1 MVVSS
6 TIVRPPAAAC
16 QVGADAPLEVNTY
29 PFVPVDPARARVLVT
44 FRVVT
49 VAAAADAA
57 PIVVPSIEPALM
69 SAVSAIRLSMLA
81 VPSINR
87 LRHS

>member
-1 MVVSS
+1 M
-6 TIVRPPAAAC
+6 
-16 QVGADAPLEVNTY
+16 
-29 PFVPVDPARARVLVT
+29 PVDPLSAMVLVT

-57 PIVVPSIEPALM
+57 PMVVPSIEPALM
-69 SAVSAIRLSMLA
+69 SAVSAIKLSMLA
-81 VPSINR
+81 VPVIYR

>member
-1 MVVSS
+1 M
-6 TIVRPPAAAC
+6 
-16 QVGADAPLEVNTY
+16 
-29 PFVPVDPARARVLVT
+29 VLVT

-57 PIVVPSIEPALM
+57 PMVVPSIEPALM

-81 VPSINR
+81 VPSMNR
-87 LRHS
+87 SRHSCPVRPKS